1 MLLVISSN
9 SRMAALAP
17 LRERNFRLLFSA
29 QGISLLGSAV
39 APIALAFGVLETT
52 HSATDLG
59 IVLTAR
65 ELVMV
70 LLLLF
75 GGVFADRLPRQS
87 IMAFTGC
94 LSAVAQALTGLLFLT
109 HTSQVWSLSVLAA
122 VNGMAIAFWFPA
134 EVGLVPSTVSSKHLR
149 QANALLGLARNSS
162 GVAGAALGGV
172 LVALIG
178 PGLGIEV
185 DAASFLAAGALVFFI
200 RVAQTSSVESRPGVL
215 RDLAAG
221 WREFWSRSWLWG
233 IVIQFSLVNMA
244 YVGAISVLLPLD
256 ALRSLGGAAAYGAI
270 YAAAGAGAIAGG
282 LVILG
287 RSPRRPLLVGVCAV
301 FAMFPFFLL
310 LAVGAPLAVLLL
322 CAFAGGVG
330 LEIFGVLWSTT
341 MQEQIPQEKLSRV
354 SSYDSFGSFVFM
366 PIGLA
371 AAGPLAVLLG
381 LRPALWVALLVMVVP
396 TVLVLLIRDVRT
408 MTRGP
413 QAQPAGA
420 ES

>member
-1 MLLVISSN
+1 M
-9 SRMAALAP
+9 
-17 LRERNFRLLFSA
+17 
-29 QGISLLGSAV
+29 
-39 APIALAFGVLETT
+39 
-52 HSATDLG
+52 
-59 IVLTAR
+59 
-65 ELVMV
+65 
-70 LLLLF
+70 
-75 GGVFADRLPRQS
+75 
-87 IMAFTGC
+87 
-94 LSAVAQALTGLLFLT
+94 
-109 HTSQVWSLSVLAA
+109 
-122 VNGMAIAFWFPA
+122 
-134 EVGLVPSTVSSKHLR
+134 
-149 QANALLGLARNSS
+149 
-162 GVAGAALGGV
+162 
-172 LVALIG
+172 
-178 PGLGIEV
+178 
-185 DAASFLAAGALVFFI
+185 
-200 RVAQTSSVESRPGVL
+200 
-215 RDLAAG
+215 
-221 WREFWSRSWLWG
+221 
-233 IVIQFSLVNMA
+233 IQFSLVNMA
-244 YVGAISVLLPLD
+244 YVAAISVLLPLD

-310 LAVGAPLAVLLL
+310 LAVGAPLAVLLV

-396 TVLVLLIRDVRT
+396 TVLVLLIRDVRA

-413 QAQPAGA
+413 HQAEPSGA